1 MTFIQKRSFL
11 PEVQA
16 KIQKQLDLLRD
27 QQANDKK
34 QMDDK

>member
-11 PEVQA
+11 PEVQV

-34 QMDDK
+34 QTDDK